1 MFCPVT
7 DNGLLITYIALLFTA
22 LKVVAKEC
30 YMTLK
35 ESFRKQCVKCN
46 INIDSKNSL
55 LKEIASIAKT
65 SGKLDNISEEVIYK
79 ALLER
84 EKIGTTGFGD
94 NIAIPHCR
102 IDNISDFVVGVVT
115 LENGVDF
122 NSIDKKPV
130 RLAVFLIGPESEK
143 SKHIQVLSS
152 IAKLL
157 KSDDTKNKLIECKDT
172 SSLERVFSENIEDNH
187 DTNIKYE
194 KTLFHIFIQ
203 NEEYFSDILEL
214 LSSVVE
220 GSISVIETN
229 NAGDYLHTMP
239 LFSAYWSE
247 DYKMFSRII
256 MAVVDRDYANEIITK
271 IQTIVPDIDKKSGV
285 LLTAQNVY
293 YSCGSIDF

>member
-1 MFCPVT
+1 
-7 DNGLLITYIALLFTA
+7 
-22 LKVVAKEC
+22 
-30 YMTLK
+30 MTLK